1 MVQNEGNM
9 LKNGP
14 KKKLARLK
22 IGAKRMLNSIY
33 FF

>member
-1 MVQNEGNM
+1 MVQNAGNM

-14 KKKLARLK
+14 KKKSTRLK
-22 IGAKRMLNSIY
+22 IGAKRMLNGIY

>member
-14 KKKLARLK
+14 KMKSTKLK
-22 IGAKRMLNSIY
+22 IGEKCMLKSIY

>member
-1 MVQNEGNM
+1 MVQNTGEL

-14 KKKLARLK
+14 KKDSTRLK

>member
-14 KKKLARLK
+14 KKDSTKLK
-22 IGAKRMLNSIY
+22 IGAKCMLKSIY